1 MPENLVYAHMCAEK
15 ASSNGFEM
23 GKELTEL
30 LTEIMTENQ
39 IEKARRLGKECLI
52 KKYKSC

>member
-23 GKELTEL
+23 GKELTDL
-30 LTEIMTENQ
+30 LTELMTANQ
-39 IEKARRLGKECLI
+39 IKEARRLGNDCVR
-52 KKYKSC
+52 KKYKGC

>member
-1 MPENLVYAHMCAEK
+1 MWAK
-15 ASSNGFEM
+15 QASSNGFEM
-23 GKELTEL
+23 GKELTEM

-39 IEKARRLGKECLI
+39 IEKARRFGKECLI

>member
-30 LTEIMTENQ
+30 LTEIMIKNQ